1 MADLS
6 VLIRLHKHELDEKR
20 RILGTLYSSM
30 NLLERERRTL
40 ERLYEMEREAVN
52 VAGDVHF
59 TFAQYTQKVRQKRQE
74 LEDAEKELEKQI
86 ETAKDSLMET
96 FSEMKKYEMTQEE
109 RDRLEAEERRIRE
122 VKAMDDI
129 GLEGFRR
136 KDE

>member
-52 VAGDVHF
+52 VAEDVHF